1 MKSTRAHRGPG
12 HIWAIPLLIATV
24 ALIPALMLARH
35 LSARGIP
42 SVEPTIS
49 LEHQQAENSSG
60 TKALSSAPALPDAG
74 EVYRTADRLRD
85 ASALAL
91 AATLYVSNQLINKR
105 IPANAETL
113 IRGISSTGLVPP
125 GINTAGPAMLLSDDS
140 RFSLRFRPDP
150 LAIEVLSFPR
160 SREDGPAVMVR
171 IPSLNDDGTGGSV
184 FIADRLGDINPPSPF
199 APLAECVSQG
209 WIDQSFD
216 QAEIPQA
223 QEQQLR
229 AWLAARRTR

>member
-1 MKSTRAHRGPG
+1 MKNTRANGPG
-12 HIWAIPLLIATV
+12 QIWAIPLLIAIAV
-24 ALIPALMLARH
+24 LILTLMLARH

-42 SVEPTIS
+42 SVDPTVS
-49 LEHQQAENSSG
+49 LEHQQAENPSG
-60 TKALSSAPALPDAG
+60 TKALTGAPALPDTG

-105 IPANAETL
+105 ITANTETL
-113 IRGISSTGLVPP
+113 IRGISSAGLLPP
-125 GINTAGPAMLLSDDS
+125 GITTAGPAMLLSDNS
-140 RFSLRFRPDP
+140 RYSLRFRPDP
-150 LAIEVLSFPR
+150 FAIEVLSFAR

-171 IPSLNDDGTGGSV
+171 IPSLNDDGSGGSV

-209 WIDQSFD
+209 WIDQPFD

-229 AWLAARRTR
+229 AWLATRRTR

>member
-1 MKSTRAHRGPG
+1 MKNTRAHRGPG
-12 HIWAIPLLIATV
+12 QIWAIPVLIAIV

-35 LSARGIP
+35 FSAHGIS
-42 SVEPTIS
+42 SVDPTIS
-49 LEHQQAENSSG
+49 LEHQQAENPSG
-60 TKALSSAPALPDAG
+60 TKALTSAATLPDTG

-91 AATLYVSNQLINKR
+91 AATLYASNQLINKR
-105 IPANAETL
+105 ITTNAETL
-113 IRGISSTGLVPP
+113 IRGISSTGLLPP
-125 GINTAGPAMLLSDDS
+125 GISTAGRAMLLSDDS

-150 LAIEVLSFPR
+150 FAIEVLSFAR
-160 SREDGPAVMVR
+160 SRELGPAVMVR

-199 APLAECVSQG
+199 APLPECVSQG
-209 WIDQSFD
+209 WIDQPFD